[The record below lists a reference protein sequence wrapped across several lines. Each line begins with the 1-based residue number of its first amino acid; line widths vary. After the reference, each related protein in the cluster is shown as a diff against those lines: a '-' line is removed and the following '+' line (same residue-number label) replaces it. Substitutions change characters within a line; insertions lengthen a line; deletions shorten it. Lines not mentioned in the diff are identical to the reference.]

1 MSIKPDEREVGS
13 MLGFFKRQTYSR
25 WWGRNPTKEP
35 DSWMTFLG
43 VQQYWTCLSISSK
56 VLYLL
61 RLKKKHNIWQASLSS
76 GSGIFH
82 TWEPYSDLIALHG
95 RLLVLS
101 RVQSKSKLYNRSRL
115 CKADLSLEPHDPY
128 ARRTHMTRGIYS
140 REIFLVQPL
149 VSFKNK
155 ISGQTL

>member
-1 MSIKPDEREVGS
+1 
-13 MLGFFKRQTYSR
+13 
-25 WWGRNPTKEP
+25 
-35 DSWMTFLG
+35 MTFLG

-155 ISGQTL
+155 TQDRLFRSGARLCHQQQRTLHH